1 MRHGRPDYARI
12 QDPMGIIPEDE
23 PVFLLRAR
31 DAGAPL
37 TVLAWSS
44 AQEAAGADPEVVAKA
59 REWAQVMS
67 AYQAEHGMKLPD
79 LPADEVVW
87 PPEEDQRLIEEIA
100 PAGSRWVRRE
110 HWSDQTGVLPEG
122 RVVEIGAHIH
132 TAKVI
137 GYATDHGDEPPFVI
151 TREELL
157 TDWVRVYTA
166 VEDLVD
172 AEIVDDDDELAGPP
186 GGSPYGTPA
195 SYVPRRADPET
206 VVVSDPAWQT
216 IQRVVAANATD
227 PPYRLAARLVAA
239 LHQAGHLTTTYPES
253 CPASS

>member
-87 PPEEDQRLIEEIA
+87 PDGDTVDWSGSLEPLTELA
-100 PAGSRWVRRE
+100 PVGSRWKNL
-110 HWSDQTGVLPEG
+110 HTH
-122 RVVEIGAHIH
+122 RVVE
-132 TAKVI
+132 VD
-137 GYATDHGDEPPFVI
+137 GYTTHSVMGHVVGNVGEPRYVI
-151 TREELL
+151 TRGELR
-157 TDWVRVYTA
+157 DEWERVYTA
-166 VEDLVD
+166 AEDLVEAD
-172 AEIVDDDDELAGPP
+172 IVDDDELEDLPA
-186 GGSPYGTPA
+186 YGTPP
-195 SYVPRRADPET
+195 SYVPRRANPET
-206 VVVSDPAWQT
+206 VAVSDPVWQA
-216 IQRVVAANATD
+216 IQRVMAANPVAPTFI
-227 PPYRLAARLVAA
+227 LAARIVTD